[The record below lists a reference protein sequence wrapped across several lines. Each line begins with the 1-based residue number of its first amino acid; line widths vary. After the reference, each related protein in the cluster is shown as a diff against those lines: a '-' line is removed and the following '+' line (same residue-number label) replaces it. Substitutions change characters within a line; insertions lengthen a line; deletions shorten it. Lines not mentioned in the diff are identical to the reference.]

1 MDVKVKEKRCM
12 GSMMVLT
19 IFFPS
24 IIVSLLITIDTV
36 FSSVKKVFSNKI
48 LQLILIILLYFTY
61 LFCLLSLSVHL
72 LGAVY
77 YEYSLILFI
86 AYYFFRSYGKYLI
99 LLTPFLLVSYSK
111 LIDLRVVVSYDQLF
125 MIALL
130 IFSLFVVI
138 DWLPFGWRNLKFSVL
153 FILSMLISAY
163 FHLQEVGTSFFAENS
178 GTIVLLIT
186 GSLVILVSFY
196 LYFSLQEKGNARIR
210 EELIASKID
219 RLTGVHNYSALSD
232 MIEFLKEHKQ
242 VITVAMLD
250 LDHFKKIN
258 DQNGHLVG
266 NEVLRDF
273 VQLLEAH
280 LSLYLDKNNVE
291 IYRFGGEEFCIFFYD
306 SSKNSAYKIIEEFRA
321 KIETYPMGVG
331 MTDGVSITFSA
342 GIENTIN
349 QTDILETLKK
359 ADEACYIAKQSGR
372 NKVVI
377 YHNNYQ

>member
-1 MDVKVKEKRCM
+1 M

-306 SSKNSAYKIIEEFRA
+306 SSKNSTYKIIEEFRA